1 MRTILRMGD
10 TIIILGRDSL
20 AERYLCNLNT
30 VSSSRLRPGLLARS
44 MEVFIMLA
52 GAAGFVFL
60 CLSPIL

>member
-20 AERYLCNLNT
+20 AERYLCNLNH
-30 VSSSRLRPGLLARS
+30 VSRSKPRPGLMARS
-44 MEVFIMLA
+44 LEVFIMLA